1 MSNLREII
9 KQLAAQNLPE
19 AIQTRRKIHANPELS
34 FKEFE
39 TKELICAELTKIG
52 LTDFRIMGG
61 TGVVVDIKGE
71 NESSRFFALRADI
84 DALPI
89 QEATE
94 AEYAS
99 INKGVMHACGHDVHT
114 TCLLGAAKILFETRA
129 KWQGTI
135 RCIFQPGEELLPG
148 GASILI
154 NEGVLETPK
163 PLSIIGQHVF
173 PELQAGKVGF
183 RSGEYMASADEIYLT
198 VNGKGGHG
206 AMPHNN
212 IDPILIASHIV
223 IALQQISSRN
233 ANPETPTVL
242 SIGKIEGLGATNVI
256 PSKVT
261 LEGTFRTF
269 DETWRRQ
276 AHALIQSTA
285 EGIAQSM
292 GGSCDVEIRAG
303 YPVLKNDELL
313 TQKSKKLAIEYL
325 GEDNVIDLQRRMTA
339 EDFAYYTHYVP
350 GSFYRLGTAAKDGNN
365 VYPVHH
371 PKFNIDERALE
382 TGMGLMAWLAI
393 GQVD

>member
-9 KQLAAQNLPE
+9 KQLAAQHLPE

-34 FKEFE
+34 FKERA
-39 TKELICAELTKIG
+39 TKDLICAELTNIG
-52 LTDFRIMGG
+52 LTEFRIMGG
-61 TGVVVDIKGE
+61 TGVVVDIKGK

-94 AEYAS
+94 AEYS
-99 INKGVMHACGHDVHT
+99 SMNPGVMHACGHDVHT
-114 TCLLGAAKILFETRA
+114 TCLLGAAKILFETRE

-154 NEGVLETPK
+154 KEGVLDAPQ

-198 VNGKGGHG
+198 VKGKGGHG
-206 AMPHNN
+206 AMPHKN
-212 IDPILIASHIV
+212 IDPILIASHII

-256 PSKVT
+256 PSTVE

-269 DETWRRQ
+269 DETWRKQ
-276 AHALIQSTA
+276 AHQLIQSTA

-292 GGSCDVEIRAG
+292 GGSCDVDIRMG
-303 YPVLKNDELL
+303 YPVLKNDEIL
-313 TQKSKKLAIEYL
+313 TPKSKALALAYL
-325 GEDNVIDLQRRMTA
+325 GQENVIDLERRMTA
-339 EDFAYYTHYVP
+339 EDFAYYTHHVP
-350 GSFYRLGTAAKDGNN
+350 GTFYRLGTASSDGSNS
-365 VYPVHH
+365 YPVHH
-371 PKFNIDERALE
+371 PQFNIDERAIE

-393 GQVD
+393 GQLD